1 MGDDCVSEIPAE
13 VDIRREPRRPETDPT
28 LGIAVT
34 PSPAAVTATHRLVTM
49 GDSISHGFMSG
60 AVFRTE
66 VSWPAIVAYELGLR
80 LAPPAADPAPPDVF
94 RYPVY
99 EPPDGAGGIP
109 FDIERLLRAVQGR
122 YGDKVGFTELFRAA
136 WFACRYCDG
145 IEDFWEREAD
155 ARVPMLQ
162 ATPHNLSVYG
172 WDVRDLLSASY
183 DMMVKAIGAG
193 PARDNRLPW
202 RQIVEADTARAGL
215 RVLGPAYTEHGTQ
228 TAVEAAEALGNDGGI
243 ETLVV
248 MIGANNALA
257 SMLKL
262 KLCWSGDDFA
272 DCAQKRKYTVWR
284 PSHFA
289 HEWAELVGRL
299 RSINARHVIV
309 ATVPSV
315 TIAPIARGLPAKL
328 AHGSRYFSYYAR
340 PWIDPAH
347 FEPRFDAHVTG
358 DEARAVDSAIDA
370 YNATI
375 IDSVRTARTDG
386 LDWYLF
392 ELGGLLDSL
401 ASKRYL
407 TDPAARPSWWQEYQ
421 LPATLQALDPV
432 PNTRFFQSGTQG
444 RVDGGLFSLDGV
456 HPTTVGYGIVAQE
469 MIRVMQRAG
478 VAFRTPTGA
487 DRTGDVVVDWHR
499 LLATDTLISSPP
511 ALLDDGL
518 GLLGWLDERLD
529 WVHRLAGR

>member
-1 MGDDCVSEIPAE
+1 MADDCVSEVPAE
-13 VDIRREPRRPETDPT
+13 VEIHWEPRRPESDPT
-28 LGIAVT
+28 LGIAVE
-34 PSPAAVTATHRLVTM
+34 AARATKTVHRLVTL

-60 AVFRTE
+60 AIFRTE

-80 LAPPAADPAPPDVF
+80 LAPPTVDPAPPDVF

-99 EPPDGAGGIP
+99 EPPNGPGGLP
-109 FDIERLLRAVQGR
+109 LDVERLLRALQTR
-122 YGDKVGFTELFRAA
+122 YGPDVSLPELFKAA
-136 WFACRYCDG
+136 WFANSYLDR
-145 IEDFWEREAD
+145 IEDFWERQAD
-155 ARVPMLQ
+155 DRVPMLS

-183 DMMVKAIGAG
+183 DAMAKTLADH
-193 PARDNRLPW
+193 PASDNILPW
-202 RQIVEADTARAGL
+202 HHLVENDTTRAGM
-215 RVLGPAYTEHGTQ
+215 RVLAPAHAEHGTQ
-228 TAVEAAEALGNDGGI
+228 TAVDAAEALGRDGGI

-257 SMLKL
+257 TMLKL

-272 DCAQKRKYTVWR
+272 DPAEKGKYTVWR

-289 HEWAELVGRL
+289 HEWGELAARL
-299 RSINARHVIV
+299 RTVQARHVIV

-315 TIAPIARGLPAKL
+315 TIAPVARGLPAKL
-328 AHGSRYFSYYAR
+328 AHGSRYFPYYTR
-340 PWIDPAH
+340 PWIDAAS
-347 FEPRFDAHVTG
+347 FEPRYDAHVTG

-370 YNATI
+370 YNAAI
-375 IDSVRTARTDG
+375 IESVRAARTDG
-386 LDWYLF
+386 LDWYVF
-392 ELGGLLDSL
+392 DLGGLLDSL

-407 TDPAARPSWWQEYQ
+407 TDPAARPPWWQEYP
-421 LPATLQALDPV
+421 LPDALKALDPV
-432 PNTRFFQSGTQG
+432 PNTRFFRSGIQG

-456 HPTTVGYGIVAQE
+456 HPTTIGYGIVAQE
-469 MIRVMQRAG
+469 VIRVMERAG
-478 VAFRTPTGA
+478 VAFRTQN
-487 DRTGDVVVDWHR
+487 GDARAGPVDVDWHR

-529 WVHRLAGR
+529 WVHRLTGR

>member
-13 VDIRREPRRPETDPT
+13 VDVRREPRQPEADPT
-28 LGIAVT
+28 LGIAVA
-34 PSPAAVTATHRLVTM
+34 SPPTRTATHRLVTM

-80 LAPPAADPAPPDVF
+80 LAPPAADPAPPNVF

-109 FDIERLLRAVQGR
+109 FDIERLLRALQDR
-122 YGDKVGFTELFRAA
+122 YGDRVGFTELFRAA

-155 ARVPMLQ
+155 ARVPMLK

-172 WDVRDLLSASY
+172 WDVRDLMSTSY
-183 DMMVKAIGAG
+183 DMMVKAVGAS

-215 RVLGPAYTEHGTQ
+215 RVLGPAYAEHGTQ

-272 DCAQKRKYTVWR
+272 DCSQKGKYTVWR

-289 HEWAELVGRL
+289 QEWAELVGRL
-299 RSINARHVIV
+299 RAIKARHVIV

-328 AHGSRYFSYYAR
+328 AHGSRYFSYYTR
-340 PWIDPAH
+340 PWLDPEH

-358 DEARAVDSAIDA
+358 DDARAVDSAIDA
-370 YNATI
+370 YNSTI

-407 TDPAARPSWWQEYQ
+407 TDPAARPAWWQEYQ

-432 PNTRFFQSGTQG
+432 PNTRFFRSGPQG

-456 HPTTVGYGIVAQE
+456 HPTSIGYGIVAQE
-469 MIRVMQRAG
+469 VIRVMQRAG

-487 DRTGDVVVDWHR
+487 DRTGDVAVDWHR
-499 LLATDTLISSPP
+499 LLATDTLLSSPP